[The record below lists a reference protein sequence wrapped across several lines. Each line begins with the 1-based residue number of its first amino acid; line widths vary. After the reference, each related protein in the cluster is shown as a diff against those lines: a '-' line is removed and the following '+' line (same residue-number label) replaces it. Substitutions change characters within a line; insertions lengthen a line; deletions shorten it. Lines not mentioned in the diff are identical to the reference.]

1 MLQRI
6 GGLHPDIPVSVIFGA
21 RSCIDGNSGTSIQ
34 SLRPKSYV
42 KTIVSMELAWASIQ
56 GRVFDYSL
64 EVSSL
69 GSTHNPIQRPDVTG
83 LWARFV
89 PYTLWCP
96 SSESLLS
103 KKRTE
108 DERGEQDGLLSW

>member
-42 KTIVSMELAWASIQ
+42 KTIVSMELALVFLQ
-56 GRVFDYSL
+56 GSVFDYSL

-69 GSTHNPIQRPDVTG
+69 GSTHSPIQRPNVIG
-83 LWARFV
+83 LWAGFE
-89 PYTLWCP
+89 PCTL
-96 SSESLLS
+96 
-103 KKRTE
+103 
-108 DERGEQDGLLSW
+108 